1 MNDHQELEGH
11 TMHDMQDGAD
21 GKGPD
26 EVQDRVRRLIE
37 RAAASTPAMDF
48 HREQFQQAG
57 LRFKANIPSLHP
69 VGLPKAFRAGMQ
81 PFGHWLNAPGFVGIE
96 GMKAAMKKADPR
108 DLWAM
113 KPFSDVWEKRSLH
126 PVGRLDTD
134 EPSRGQAILSNPQF
148 TIQLLKVHDD
158 DAMVGVQWKTHHGPE
173 PTVEAEVI
181 GVRMVCLNLNLWG
194 SVLGRLLMTAQD
206 ADKVG
211 TQYSELLE
219 NAVARAPILCGLIE
233 QADETPMDDEE
244 AFEAIAGTGVGAK
257 TALFASS
264 MVDDTQ

>member
-1 MNDHQELEGH
+1 
-11 TMHDMQDGAD
+11 MHDMQDGAD

-57 LRFKANIPSLHP
+57 VRFKANIPSLHP

-113 KPFSDVWEKRSLH
+113 KPFSDVCEKRSLH

-134 EPSRGQAILSNPQF
+134 VVP
-148 TIQLLKVHDD
+148 
-158 DAMVGVQWKTHHGPE
+158 
-173 PTVEAEVI
+173 
-181 GVRMVCLNLNLWG
+181 
-194 SVLGRLLMTAQD
+194 
-206 ADKVG
+206 
-211 TQYSELLE
+211 
-219 NAVARAPILCGLIE
+219 E
-233 QADETPMDDEE
+233 QADGLRAEPFRRRTGRVGFETRFRDSLLAAPRQQQENRRQGRPEDPHGA
-244 AFEAIAGTGVGAK
+244 AFLFRNSSRTAANTKTTGPQREKAAPGTRSCHSIMWRPAGTRMAEK
-257 TALFASS
+257 AS
-264 MVDDTQ
+264 